1 MKMQMLLPVLLVV
14 LSSGSVSSMNDDD
27 VHTMLRNA
35 LHKAVPEGAAHNGKA
50 SSQFVENLAEMHGPG
65 STARATMLRSGFAD
79 MVPSDEDIRNVQA
92 VKERSNPMASFA
104 SDMLASGG
112 VGGIVGAMK
121 DAVATGECRSCCERC
136 ERCWYVF
143 VSRRWARRWGGGAP
157 PYYANGPP
165 GVGHG

>member
-79 MVPSDEDIRNVQA
+79 MVPSDEDVRNVQA

-121 DAVATGECRSCCERC
+121 DAVATGEGSCYERC
-136 ERCWYVF
+136 ERCGRCYVVLF
-143 VSRRWARRWGGGAP
+143 TPCPQMVGWHIGGARC
-157 PYYANGPP
+157 
-165 GVGHG
+165 V